1 MYIALVHQGLDHN
14 WSVMFR
20 ALLSPL
26 PLTDQSMTMS
36 ALSSKW
42 KIYFWPPGMWFLPEN
57 V

>member
-1 MYIALVHQGLDHN
+1 MYTALVHQGLDHN

-36 ALSSKW
+36 A
-42 KIYFWPPGMWFLPEN
+42 
-57 V
+57 